1 MNLWLNDD
9 GGQADD
15 ISFPRV
21 PMSHPK
27 RITIS
32 KQVPAVGTPFKY
44 IKGTSTTYQ
53 GNRP

>member
-32 KQVPAVGTPFKY
+32 KQVPAVGTLVVTMD
-44 IKGTSTTYQ
+44 GTAKKME
-53 GNRP
+53 GAIE